1 MATLRSRP
9 WNDYNT
15 NYGPEAWF
23 SSCPCKPKIPNYSLR
38 VKNQRIGASGLAHL
52 WQKWGMRSRKRYL
65 VAQSYG
71 SEVLREA
78 YAVSEEDNRFVSAL
92 REVQPYIFLNRG
104 RTFVV
109 MIAGEIVASLY
120 FDAILQVN
128 MSLLITHF
136 VFFFF
141 GKNYTFCFGQVV
153 CKVLKWRLSRVLVR
167 IKEDDGW
174 LISQGN
180 VHRKRIPTQ

>member
-9 WNDYNT
+9 WSDYNT
-15 NYGPEAWF
+15 NCGHEAWS
-23 SSCPCKPKIPNYSLR
+23 SSCPCKPKIPNYCLR

-65 VAQSYG
+65 VAQGYG
-71 SEVLREA
+71 SQVLREA
-78 YAVSEEDNRFVSAL
+78 YVVSEEDKRFVSAL

-109 MIAGEIVASLY
+109 MIAGEIVASPY

-128 MSLLITHF
+128 ISLLFTHF
-136 VFFFF
+136 V
-141 GKNYTFCFGQVV
+141 
-153 CKVLKWRLSRVLVR
+153 LV
-167 IKEDDGW
+167 
-174 LISQGN
+174 Q
-180 VHRKRIPTQ
+180 

>member
-9 WNDYNT
+9 WSDYNT
-15 NYGPEAWF
+15 NYGHEAWS

-78 YAVSEEDNRFVSAL
+78 YVVSEEDKRFVSAL

-104 RTFVV
+104 RTFLV
-109 MIAGEIVASLY
+109 MIAGEIVASPY
-120 FDAILQVN
+120 FDALLQVN
-128 MSLLITHF
+128 IS
-136 VFFFF
+136 
-141 GKNYTFCFGQVV
+141 YTFCFGQVL
-153 CKVLKWRLSRVLVR
+153 CKVLKWRLSRVR
-167 IKEDDGW
+167 IREDDG
-174 LISQGN
+174 LAKGN